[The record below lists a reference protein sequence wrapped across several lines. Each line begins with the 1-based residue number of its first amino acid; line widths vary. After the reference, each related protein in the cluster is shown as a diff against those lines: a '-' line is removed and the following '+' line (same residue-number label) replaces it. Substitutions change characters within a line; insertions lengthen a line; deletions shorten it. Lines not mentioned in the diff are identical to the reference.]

1 MKIKRWKYSNDNRE
15 YKMLSTIKK
24 LKCTL
29 CPPNKGCNTNRDYNR
44 NWKEHRGQQ
53 WRGSSEGIN

>member
-1 MKIKRWKYSNDNRE
+1 MQKKRWYSNDNRE
-15 YKMLSTIKK
+15 YKWLSTIKK

-29 CPPNKGCNTNRDYNR
+29 CPPNKGCNTDWNNNN
-44 NWKEHRGQQ
+44 NWKEHRKTQ